1 MKKLLLIPLD
11 KITLVGDTTLNPSL
25 FPNHLLEVKNT
36 QPLLHFTKYD
46 YVIGSVLLLSYI
58 LFVWLY
64 VTNKKRLNQ
73 TITGLFIYHSSNLAN
88 RNESILNN
96 RITFFLFLLFL
107 LTSTSFI
114 IQTELHYNLIEL
126 PTAPTYITTFLI
138 ICFIYSTKVIV
149 TKWMGLLFQTQ
160 KEAEDYI
167 LNLFLFCNA
176 LGLFLLPIVI
186 GLTFVKQFPVDLFIK
201 TGFAIIALLICSRL
215 IRGLLIG
222 FKSVRISKFY
232 LFLYLCILEV
242 VPFVIIAKILI
253 PKIS

>member
-1 MKKLLLIPLD
+1 MKNFLLIPLD
-11 KITLVGDTTLNPSL
+11 KITSVGDTALTHSL
-25 FPNHLLEVKNT
+25 FSNHLLEVKNAH
-36 QPLLHFTKYD
+36 PLLHFTKYD
-46 YVIGSVLLLSYI
+46 YVIGFVLLLSYL
-58 LFVWLY
+58 LFIWLY
-64 VTNKKRLNQ
+64 VTNRKRLNQ
-73 TITGLFIYHSSNLAN
+73 TITGLFVYHSSNLVN
-88 RNESILNN
+88 RNESTMNN

-114 IQTELHYNLIEL
+114 IQTELYYNLIDV
-126 PTAPTYITTFLI
+126 PTASIYITLFLI
-138 ICFIYSTKVIV
+138 ICFFYSTKIIV

-201 TGFAIIALLICSRL
+201 TGFAIIALFICSRL

-253 PKIS
+253 TKIS

>member
-1 MKKLLLIPLD
+1 MKRLLLIPLD
-11 KITLVGDTTLNPSL
+11 NITSASDTTLNPSL
-25 FPNHLLEVKNT
+25 FTNHLLEVKDNH
-36 QPLLHFTKYD
+36 PLLHFTKYD
-46 YVIGSVLLLSYI
+46 YVVGFVLLLSYL

-64 VTNKKRLNQ
+64 VTNRKRLHQ
-73 TITGLFIYHSSNLAN
+73 TITGLFIYHASILGN
-88 RNESILNN
+88 RNESAMNN

-114 IQTELHYNLIEL
+114 IQTELYYNVIEVA
-126 PTAPTYITTFLI
+126 TATIYISAFLI
-138 ICFIYSTKVIV
+138 ISVIYSTKIIV

-201 TGFAIIALLICSRL
+201 VGFIIITLLICSRL

-232 LFLYLCILEV
+232 LFLYLCTLEV
-242 VPFVIIAKILI
+242 VPFLIIAKILMM
-253 PKIS
+253 KIS